1 MAPYLRY
8 LAKEILSLEPE
19 GFSKVH
25 FAKVI
30 YFVEKGLILDNL
42 SKQSN
47 LGFTRMPLG
56 PVPVGFMEIKSDADF
71 TITTELTGLSYNKE
85 LYKANQDSLAPTSN
99 RTNAIQGVLS
109 KIRGLT
115 ASQLVEFAHEEPS
128 WINNP
133 NGKDYFISDED
144 LKVPLPVKNGHRI
157 DASLEEQKLQSKLME
172 GMLRDIVIDS
182 TMLEYPDFKPSE

>member
-1 MAPYLRY
+1 MASYLRD
-8 LAKEILSLEPE
+8 LAKEILALEPE

-25 FAKVI
+25 FAKAI
-30 YFVEKGLILDNL
+30 YFVEKGLILNNF
-42 SKQSN
+42 SNQNN

-71 TITTELTGLSYNKE
+71 TITIESTGLSYNKE
-85 LYKANQDSLAPTSN
+85 LYKINQSSSAPASS
-99 RTNAIQGVLS
+99 RTGAIKNVLNQ
-109 KIRGLT
+109 IRGLT

-128 WINNP
+128 WIKNP

-144 LKVPLPVKNGHRI
+144 LKIPLPVKNGHRV

-172 GMLRDIVIDS
+172 GMPTRKLKNIES
-182 TMLEYPDFKPSE
+182 SG